1 MTEEPEAWV
10 TALSLAERA
19 GTGDAAARHQIRDA
33 VQRLCRDRELLS
45 HSDPG
50 RAVGQLTG
58 LLDDLGEP
66 EAAQSLVR
74 QCVSRV
80 TAKGT
85 DAESRCASLNRIAV
99 GLAAH
104 GQLTAAKRVS
114 TAASKMGTRRS
125 HAEYMDLTIT
135 FANLATVELALDDA
149 RAAARSAERAAQFLR
164 LAPVDNHDEAHLE
177 LRLRV
182 ASLMTAAARA
192 RNEHA
197 TADAHLDDLADLAR
211 GLVAGLGGQHPMSLS
226 ALMTLALAECES
238 ATAAGDR
245 DRSERAVD
253 VLLVAAQ
260 KAAAS
265 AGQRHPLAV
274 SALRSLAAAEGL
286 VALDSGDRERLVRAK
301 ALLATRVHAESRPP
315 VRRQPGSAVAAA
327 PPAFHLLGPV
337 RARRAGATLPLA
349 SERERLLL
357 AKLLLNEGRV
367 VPTDD
372 LMRAAWGDDFL
383 VSPLRMLLFH
393 MERLQRDLGSDV
405 LVKEP
410 SGYLIRLAP
419 GSLDLHE
426 ARELVERSR
435 GAQSRE
441 QTRELLNQALELWTG
456 DPLEGLPGRYAREQR
471 ARLRDWYVELLGARL
486 ELDLELGRDHEG
498 LINELA
504 DRIAES
510 PQSHRF
516 LELFE
521 SVLDHEDASAGA
533 SEDHAAARRILADAL
548 GAAPSASLRD
558 LVRRLHEEETP

>member
-10 TALSLAERA
+10 TAFSLAERA
-19 GTGDAAARHQIRDA
+19 GTGDAAARHQLKDA
-33 VQRLCRDRELLS
+33 VRRLCRDRELLS
-45 HSDPG
+45 HPDPG
-50 RAVGQLTG
+50 RAVGRLTG
-58 LLDDLGEP
+58 LLDALGES

-85 DAESRCASLNRIAV
+85 DAESRCASLNRIAAA
-99 GLAAH
+99 LAAH
-104 GQLTAAKRVS
+104 GQLAAAKGVS
-114 TAASKMGTRRS
+114 TAASRAGTRRS
-125 HAEYMDLTIT
+125 HAEYMDLTIA

-149 RAAARSAERAAQFLR
+149 GAAARSAERAARFLR
-164 LAPVDNHDEAHLE
+164 LAPMDNHHETHLE
-177 LRLRV
+177 LRVRV

-197 TADAHLDDLADLAR
+197 TADAHLDDLADIAR
-211 GLVAGLGGQHPMSLS
+211 GLVAELGGQHPMSLS

-238 ATAAGDR
+238 ATAAGDSQ
-245 DRSERAVD
+245 RSERAVD

-265 AGQRHPLAV
+265 AGRRHPLAV

-286 VALDSGDRERLVRAK
+286 VALNSGDRERLARAK
-301 ALLATRVHAESRPP
+301 ALLATRVRAESRPP
-315 VRRQPGSAVAAA
+315 VRQQPGGAVAAA

-337 RARRAGATLPLA
+337 RARREGATLPLA

-367 VPTDD
+367 VSPDD

-383 VSPLRMLLFH
+383 VSPRRMLLFH
-393 MERLQRDLGSDV
+393 MERLRRDLGSDV
-405 LVKEP
+405 LVEET
-410 SGYLIRLAP
+410 SGYLIRPAP

-435 GAQSRE
+435 GAQDRE
-441 QTRELLNQALELWTG
+441 RTRELLNQALALWTG

-504 DRIAES
+504 DRIAGN
-510 PQSHRF
+510 PQSDRF
-516 LELFE
+516 LDLFE
-521 SVLDHEDASAGA
+521 RVLDHEAASAGA
-533 SEDHAAARRILADAL
+533 MEDHAAARRVLADAL